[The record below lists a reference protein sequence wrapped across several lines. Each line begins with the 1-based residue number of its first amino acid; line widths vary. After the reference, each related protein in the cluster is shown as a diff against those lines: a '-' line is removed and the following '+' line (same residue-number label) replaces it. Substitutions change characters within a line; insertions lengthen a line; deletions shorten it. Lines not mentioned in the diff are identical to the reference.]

1 MEEVVPMNRIHGIL
15 ADVKL
20 RRPSQKTVFFLCGAT
35 AIILFIAAL
44 LACITMFIYADRNSS
59 DSRLLNRAVTET
71 TSIAETLKAANGNMD
86 AAGQL
91 MSGHQLYDAT
101 DSTLT
106 FYYDD
111 DLRPAAQTNSPYRAV
126 AEKSTADFCYQY
138 DITVQSSET
147 GQEIYHL
154 TFKTPVRGGGRQ

>member
-1 MEEVVPMNRIHGIL
+1 MNRIHGIL

-20 RRPSQKTVFFLCGAT
+20 RRPSQKTVFLLCGAT

-71 TSIAETLKAANGNMD
+71 TSIAETLKAA
-86 AAGQL
+86 GQL
-91 MSGHQLYDAT
+91 MNDHQLYDAT

-126 AEKSTADFCYQY
+126 AEKSTVDFCYQY
-138 DITVQSSET
+138 DITVQNSET

>member
-1 MEEVVPMNRIHGIL
+1 MN
-15 ADVKL
+15 D
-20 RRPSQKTVFFLCGAT
+20 
-35 AIILFIAAL
+35 
-44 LACITMFIYADRNSS
+44 
-59 DSRLLNRAVTET
+59 
-71 TSIAETLKAANGNMD
+71 
-86 AAGQL
+86 
-91 MSGHQLYDAT
+91 HQLYDAT

-126 AEKSTADFCYQY
+126 AEKSTVDFCYQY
-138 DITVQSSET
+138 DITVQNSET